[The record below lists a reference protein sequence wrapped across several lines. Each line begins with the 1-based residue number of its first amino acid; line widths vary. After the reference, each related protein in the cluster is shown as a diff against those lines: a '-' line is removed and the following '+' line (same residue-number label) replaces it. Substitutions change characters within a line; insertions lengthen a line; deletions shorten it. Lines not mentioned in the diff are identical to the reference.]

1 MAHLLVDQLHFTRR
15 KWQLGLEGVSAE
27 DAVRRLE
34 PMNCISWMVGHLAYQ
49 EHFMWVEVAQGRT
62 IAPELEALAWGQP
75 ASTPPLGEMWAAW
88 ERVIDAAN
96 VYLQGATARTMLE
109 HLEVDGKPYRENVGT
124 MLLRNIYHYW
134 YHLGEALAVRQML
147 GHTGLPQYIG
157 PMTKTDHYRP
167 L

>member
-49 EHFMWVEVAQGRT
+49 EHLMWVRRAQGRV
-62 IAPELEALAWGQP
+62 IAPELEPLAWGQP

-88 ERVIDAAN
+88 ERVTDAAN
-96 VYLQGATARTMLE
+96 VYLQGVTAEMLLE

-147 GHTGLPQYIG
+147 GHTGLPQYVG
-157 PMTKTDHYRP
+157 PMTKADHYR
-167 L
+167 